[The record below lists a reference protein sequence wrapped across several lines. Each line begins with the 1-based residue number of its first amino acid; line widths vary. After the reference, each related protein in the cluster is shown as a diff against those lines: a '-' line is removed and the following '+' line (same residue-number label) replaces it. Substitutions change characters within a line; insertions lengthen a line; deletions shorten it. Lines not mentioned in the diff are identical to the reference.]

1 MKKCWQGQKARSQTA
16 QNHSSTSHSCQK
28 RKELG
33 NSRKVQ
39 LREDMWES
47 WNCCCPST
55 LLCLL
60 SSSCFLS
67 ALSYY
72 TNIIDLIPSLFQEFW
87 NNSELFLFRKKQSF
101 SRRDGCGRKMKR
113 ESFWLNVRHITGPL
127 ALEEELLAGEQ
138 SEDTFY
144 WHVCVFIV
152 KKGEDACLW

>member
-1 MKKCWQGQKARSQTA
+1 
-16 QNHSSTSHSCQK
+16 
-28 RKELG
+28 
-33 NSRKVQ
+33 
-39 LREDMWES
+39 MWES
-47 WNCCCPST
+47 WNCCCPSS

-101 SRRDGCGRKMKR
+101 SRRDECGRKMKR
-113 ESFWLNVRHITGPL
+113 ESFWLNVGHITGPL

-144 WHVCVFIV
+144 YRVCVHC
-152 KKGEDACLW
+152 EER